1 MKQSIYIETSV
12 ISYLA
17 SRASRDIVT
26 AARQQITQEWWETK
40 RAEYNL
46 FISSV
51 VLDEVASG
59 DPSAANR
66 RLGVAQGLA
75 LLSVT
80 DEALDFARFLV
91 KEVPFPPNAVLDASH
106 IAVAATQKMDY
117 ILTWN
122 FKHIANAAI
131 RSKLEVLAHSRK
143 VNLPV
148 IGTPEELLF

>member
-91 KEVPFPPNAVLDASH
+91 
-106 IAVAATQKMDY
+106 
-117 ILTWN
+117 
-122 FKHIANAAI
+122 
-131 RSKLEVLAHSRK
+131 
-143 VNLPV
+143 
-148 IGTPEELLF
+148 